1 METSASCGDCD
12 SKEKQI
18 GMLEDRI
25 GKVLNERLKV
35 QSIVKDVKKEGQ
47 VKGDQK
53 REILKL
59 KL

>member
-1 METSASCGDCD
+1 
-12 SKEKQI
+12 
-18 GMLEDRI
+18 MLEDRI